1 MSQHTLKDLKEGQ
14 IVKLLV
20 KADIDMPTEFVYS
33 YVFNVL
39 GNQVSLFD
47 MASTDSDNN
56 HSWVIDISEY
66 DGSVDVLDIIELD
79 LQERLKKEHPEE
91 FV

>member
-1 MSQHTLKDLKEGQ
+1 MSQYTLKDLKEGQ

-47 MASTDSDNN
+47 MASTDSDNK

-91 FV
+91 FL